1 MPLENSIN
9 RVKEFN
15 QKNLVKNHYNFLEE
29 IWITPKNIKMGIV
42 QKFQTRPYDS
52 RTYHRDVSTSVEKYL
67 RWQLPRWQVN

>member
-15 QKNLVKNHYNFLEE
+15 QKNLVKTHYNSLEE
-29 IWITPKNIKMGIV
+29 IRITPKN
-42 QKFQTRPYDS
+42 FQRRLYDNDS

-67 RWQLPRWQVN
+67 R